1 MLEKLRG
8 RPIKGA
14 LSSYPS
20 ELVKII
26 HDLRTK
32 HEGWGAIPIL
42 IELEDYG
49 YSKSDLPG
57 VSAVNRYLKEAGF
70 IKQREPSSRMPS
82 EKCQKAKHPHDLWEM
97 DAQGANKVKGIG
109 AIAMINIKDQKSKIH
124 CMAFPV
130 HVKTKMTQPKTDS
143 YLWAMRLAF
152 EQWGLPKA
160 IQVDKDSVFI
170 DNKSK
175 SPFPSQVHL
184 LLIGLGIKLCFID
197 VPPPRKQSM
206 VERSHQTIDRQ
217 AMRGQQHETWQQ
229 LFRFTNKRRKKLNE
243 KLPNRMLDKK
253 APLIVF
259 PEAKHSG
266 LHYRV
271 ETEQQLIDMKRIFK
285 YLSKCCWFRKVS
297 KAKTISLDSK
307 VYYLKNAKP
316 ETQLQIKFCNRRK
329 KLIFQDDKEHIV
341 AIHPIKDF
349 SIQHIMKATT
359 ENLILMKKMLFKNK
373 DFPL

>member
-1 MLEKLRG
+1 MLEKQRG

-14 LSSYPS
+14 LSSYPA
-20 ELVKII
+20 ELIKLI

-32 HEGWGAIPIL
+32 HEGWGAITIL

-49 YSKSDLPG
+49 YSKSDLPS
-57 VSAVNRYLKEAGF
+57 VDAVNRYLKEAGF
-70 IKQREPSSRMPS
+70 MKKREPSSPMPS
-82 EKCQKAKHPHDLWEM
+82 KKCKKAKHAHDLWEM
-97 DAQGANKVKGIG
+97 DAQGSTEVKGIG
-109 AIAMINIKDQKSKIH
+109 AVAMINIKDQKSKIH

-184 LLIGLGIKLCFID
+184 LLIGLRIRLCFID

-206 VERSHQTIDRQ
+206 VERSHQTIERQ
-217 AMRGQQHETWQQ
+217 AIIGQQYETWQQ
-229 LFRFTNKRRKKLNE
+229 LFQFTNKRRKKLNE
-243 KLPNRMLDKK
+243 KLPNRMLGKK
-253 APLIVF
+253 APLTAF

-271 ETEQQLIDMKRIFK
+271 ETEEQLIDMKRIYK
-285 YLSKCCWFRKVS
+285 YLSKCCWFRRVS
-297 KAKTISLDSK
+297 KAKTLSLDSK

-316 ETQLQIKFCNRRK
+316 ETQLQINFCNKRK
-329 KLIFQDDKEHIV
+329 KLIFQDDNERIV

-349 SIQHIMKATT
+349 SIHYIM
-359 ENLILMKKMLFKNK
+359 NL
-373 DFPL
+373 DFGRN